1 MPLVS
6 LEEGPEA
13 TIPPTPLVIE
23 PTLPEPVE
31 ADEAFVV
38 VDVEEGLEIF
48 GERNDGDVEGPGIG
62 EPVNPRPLL
71 LLPLPLLL
79 FPPTLGPEP
88 PLAVPRLFCIPPP
101 AVAPFLP
108 LNLAEG
114 DPGPVLDDLDL
125 VLLPFLPPGDAV
137 PGGVAD
143 VLLLLP
149 LPGGVATAV
158 RPVEEDDE
166 GVEDEVIVA
175 PVAALVADDDVVGGV
190 EELEIVD
197 VDVDVG
203 VEVEGRDVLVPDEV
217 GTMESG
223 KFSVFGKYALNRS
236 VVSFTYSWSSSMY
249 SSSSGRG
256 SLVFFVVELEDVVA
270 AVVLDEEEEAVAG
283 TGGGGGSVPVA
294 EVEEEEAEAD
304 DVEPP
309 LALDVAALLVLL
321 PVRLSEE
328 AW

>member
-1 MPLVS
+1 MPLAS

-13 TIPPTPLVIE
+13 TIPTTPLVIE

-31 ADEAFVV
+31 ADEVFVV
-38 VDVEEGLEIF
+38 IDVEEELETF
-48 GERNDGDVEGPGIG
+48 GERNEGEVEGPGIG

-79 FPPTLGPEP
+79 FPPTFEPEP
-88 PLAVPRLFCIPPP
+88 PLVVPRLFCIPPP

-108 LNLAEG
+108 LSLAEG

-175 PVAALVADDDVVGGV
+175 PVAAPVLVFVADNDVVGGV

-203 VEVEGRDVLVPDEV
+203 VEVEDRDVLVPDEIE
-217 GTMESG
+217 TMESG

-236 VVSFTYSWSSSMY
+236 VVSFT
-249 SSSSGRG
+249 
-256 SLVFFVVELEDVVA
+256 
-270 AVVLDEEEEAVAG
+270 
-283 TGGGGGSVPVA
+283 
-294 EVEEEEAEAD
+294 
-304 DVEPP
+304 
-309 LALDVAALLVLL
+309 
-321 PVRLSEE
+321 
-328 AW
+328 